1 MEGEAGSNPVTG
13 ATLIFWSVIAVTVV
27 SAFFVVQSQK
37 LLYSA
42 LALLFTFVGVAG
54 LYVFMMADF
63 IAAVQIVIYV
73 GGILVLLIFGI
84 MLTHRIADIRISHTS
99 VQRGAG
105 GTVVLFI
112 LAGLIYM
119 ISTSPWHLEDAPE
132 PESTVD
138 GIGRLLMIDYLL
150 PFEVA
155 SVLLLAALIGAAMLS
170 RKVR

>member
-1 MEGEAGSNPVTG
+1 MTVASL
-13 ATLIFWSVIAVTVV
+13 AFWMVVALTVV
-27 SAFFVVQSQK
+27 SAFVVVQSQK

-42 LALLFTFVGVAG
+42 LALLFTFLGVAG

-63 IAAVQIVIYV
+63 IAAVQVVIYV

-99 VQRGAG
+99 IQRGIG
-105 GTVVLFI
+105 GAVVLLIFVG
-112 LAGLIYM
+112 LARVAK
-119 ISTSPWHLEDAPE
+119 TSPWYRADAPE
-132 PESTVD
+132 PQGTVE

-155 SVLLLAALIGAAMLS
+155 SVLLLVALIGAAMFA
-170 RKVR
+170 RREQG